1 MPNVTIQ
8 YQDDSSLTVEEIVR
22 QAISNYGDKTVVEIT
37 ASSQLPHDQIYW
49 AIQQI
54 VTKEQISAMFDRTG
68 SYQVSLHIIKQKA
81 LKDIVEILDQ
91 DIQDNEAKV
100 EGM

>member
-8 YQDDSSLTVEEIVR
+8 YQDDTSLTVEEIVN
-22 QAISNYGDKTVVEIT
+22 QAVSNYGNRAVVEIT

-49 AIQQI
+49 ALQQI
-54 VTKEQISAMFDRTG
+54 VTKEQISAMFDKVG
-68 SYQVSLHIIKQKA
+68 SYQVSLHIIKQKT

-91 DIQDNEAKV
+91 VILDNEAKV